1 MFEKYLDFSP
11 EVKNAIQNN
20 KPIVALESTIIS
32 HGMPYPQNVETA
44 RKVEK
49 IIRENGAVPAT
60 IAIIDGRLKAGLTDE
75 QLEYFGKAEN
85 IKKVSRRDIPF
96 IISNQSDGAT
106 TVSATMIIAQLANIK
121 VFATGGVGGVHRNGQ
136 KTFDISADLQELA
149 KTNVAVVSAGVKSI
163 LDIQLT
169 LEYLETNGV
178 TVVGYKTDDFPAFY
192 TSKSGYKV
200 DYKVDSPKQIAKALK
215 AKWDLNLDGGMII
228 GNPIDKKDE
237 MAKEV
242 IDKYISKALSEADQ
256 KNIKG
261 KDITPFLLE
270 KIVELTDGKSLKANR
285 ALVYQNAKVAADIA
299 VEFSQLT

>member
-1 MFEKYLDFSP
+1 MFKKYLDFSP
-11 EVKNAIQNN
+11 EVKNAIKNN

-49 IIRENGAVPAT
+49 IIRDNGAVPAT

-75 QLEYFGKAEN
+75 QLEYFGKAKN

-96 IISNQSDGAT
+96 IIANEFDGAT
-106 TVSATMIIAQLANIK
+106 TVSATMIVAQLANIK
-121 VFATGGVGGVHRNGQ
+121 VFATGGVGGVHRGGQ

-163 LDIQLT
+163 LDIELT

-200 DYKVDSPKQIAKALK
+200 DYKAESPKQIAKALK
-215 AKWDLNLDGGMII
+215 AKWELNLDGGMII
-228 GNPIDKKDE
+228 GNPINKEDE
-237 MAKEV
+237 MPKEL
-242 IDKYISKALSEADQ
+242 IDKYISKALNEADK

-299 VEFSQLT
+299 VEFSQLL